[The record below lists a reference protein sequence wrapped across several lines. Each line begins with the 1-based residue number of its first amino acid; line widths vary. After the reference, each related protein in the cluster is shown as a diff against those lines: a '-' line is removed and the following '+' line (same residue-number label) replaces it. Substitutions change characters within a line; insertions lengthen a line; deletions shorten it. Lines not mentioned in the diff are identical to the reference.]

1 VILLLIFFAPIVVI
15 AWSVSPAVGVAATV
29 AALLLLLIGG
39 DAWGG
44 SGPYGG
50 SRRGR

>member
-1 VILLLIFFAPIVVI
+1 VIFLLIFFAPIVVI
-15 AWSVSPAVGVAATV
+15 AWGVSPAVGLAATV
-29 AALLLLLIGG
+29 AAVLLLFVGG

-50 SRRGR
+50 NRRQR